1 MNGEIMDVSL
11 DATLVIE
18 LFLNENHLSRPKLPY
33 FRDISRVDGRDE
45 RFFVKLLI

>member
-33 FRDISRVDGRDE
+33 FRGLKRGEGRDE